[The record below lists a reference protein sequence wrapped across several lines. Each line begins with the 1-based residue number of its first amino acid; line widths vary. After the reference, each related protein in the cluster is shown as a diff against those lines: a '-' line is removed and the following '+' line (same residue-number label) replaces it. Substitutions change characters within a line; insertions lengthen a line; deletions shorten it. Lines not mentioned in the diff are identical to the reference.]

1 MSEALLVIDMQVD
14 YSGSGCEPVAGVVES
29 LVAAARR
36 AGVPVIWVRTEHS
49 AATDTAVWLS
59 RRSGAERVCRPG
71 TPGIEYYH
79 VRPEPGEP
87 VVTKH
92 RYSAFIGTDLEIRLR
107 AMGVTALTC
116 CGLRTNVCVESTVR
130 DAFQRDIATVVV
142 ADGCKSA
149 DVSLHEAALRNIR
162 AHFGRVI
169 SSGEVLAR
177 WSAPA
182 MAKREG
188 SSAPRASA

>member
-1 MSEALLVIDMQVD
+1 MREALIVIDMQVD
-14 YSGSGCEPVAGVVES
+14 FCGSDCEPVAEVVER

-36 AGVPVIWVRTEHS
+36 GGVPVIWVRTEHS

-71 TPGIEYYH
+71 TPGIEFYR
-79 VRPEPGEP
+79 VSPQPGES
-87 VVTKH
+87 VITKH

-107 AMGVTALTC
+107 AMGVTELTC
-116 CGLRTNVCVESTVR
+116 CGLRTNVCVESTAR

-149 DVSLHEAALRNIR
+149 DNSLHEAALRNIR
-162 AHFGRVI
+162 AHFGQVL

-177 WSAPA
+177 WSAPT
-182 MAKREG
+182 MARQAG
-188 SSAPRASA
+188 PSAPRA